1 MVEIWVPYGPVEVSF
16 DIWQENL
23 AQILEPQVKKLSREE
38 IDAKTI
44 EFSEFDSILV
54 LTQTSG
60 TGLILDSILSQQQ
73 KLNSADN
80 KRVSKLIHT
89 KETRSLVRRKAQEY
103 QISSVEEL
111 NTEDLSDIGTVDAS
125 QAKIFSSVKNSSNLA
140 LLTSVHYDPMFGLT
154 SAASDLLS
162 ISKEGMNEAFKRS
175 YDELPSSP
183 RKSNASWYAT
193 RVLQTCPN
201 VNAIEIVEKS
211 SSPIGVP
218 GIFSGEPEA
227 THARMLD
234 FWSKNL
240 SSQIPSR
247 SERVIFGCGGEQND
261 RTLSESLRRS
271 FFNIIENAALKDS
284 NAKICMLAECSQG
297 LGSEALLR
305 YVTGRFTPG
314 AKLDNLTY
322 FDGLEVLL
330 SFYKIQDE
338 LELSMISTLPK
349 YYGEKF
355 QFKMFS
361 GAREAPQAVV
371 SPGSRAKITVIP
383 DGSNIAV
390 SMKQEQED
398 PKTDVGSI

>member
-16 DIWQENL
+16 DIRQENL

-44 EFSEFDSILV
+44 EFSGFDSILV
-54 LTQTSG
+54 LTQTNG
-60 TGLILDSILSQQQ
+60 TNLILDSILSRQ
-73 KLNSADN
+73 LSNN
-80 KRVSKLIHT
+80 NNEKRVTRLIYT
-89 KETRSLVRRKAQEY
+89 KETGAFVRRKAQEY
-103 QISSVEEL
+103 QVSSVQEL
-111 NTEDLSDIGTVDAS
+111 NTEDLSDVGTVDAS
-125 QAKIFSSVKNSSNLA
+125 QAKIFSLVKNSSNLA
-140 LLTSVHYDPMFGLT
+140 LLTSVHYDPLFGLT

-162 ISKEGMNEAFKRS
+162 ISGEGMNEGFKRS
-175 YDELPSSP
+175 CDELPCSS

-193 RVLQTCPN
+193 RILQTCPN
-201 VNAIEIVEKS
+201 VSVIELVEKS
-211 SSPIGVP
+211 SPNSVLGTY
-218 GIFSGEPEA
+218 FGEPEA
-227 THARMLD
+227 THAKMLD
-234 FWSKNL
+234 FWSRNL
-240 SSQIPSR
+240 SSEIQSK

-261 RTLSESLRRS
+261 RTLNEALRRS
-271 FFNIIENAALKDS
+271 FFNVIENASLKDS

-322 FDGLEVLL
+322 FDGLDVLL
-330 SFYKIQDE
+330 SFYKIQGE
-338 LELSMISTLPK
+338 LDLSMISTLPK

-355 QFKMFS
+355 QFKMYS
-361 GAREAPQAVV
+361 GAKEAPQAVV

-390 SMKQEQED
+390 SMKERED
-398 PKTDVGSI
+398 LKAGPGPP